1 MMAGRISLPVCEA
14 LQQVARMPLGKG
26 CNEELPLIACV

>member
-1 MMAGRISLPVCEA
+1 MMAARISFPVCEA

-26 CNEELPLIACV
+26 CNEPLPLIACV